1 VQPAALGDLMQQRTV
16 NSSAHRGAKMIPFLI
31 VPADLKSVPLFQ
43 GVQESD
49 LRALAERTVSRSYPK
64 QAIIVHEGDESDSL
78 YLILAGRVKIFLSD
92 DNGKELIL
100 AVKGPGQY
108 FGEMVLD
115 EQPRAASV
123 ITLEPAQ
130 FAVLSRADF
139 KAFLLTHAEVALQ
152 LIQNLIHVARGLN
165 QNVRSLAMLDVYGRV
180 ARILLELAVEQGGK
194 LVIPEKLTQKDI
206 AARVGASREMINRI
220 LRDLT
225 TGGYVS
231 VQAGRI
237 TINKAPPA
245 RW

>member
-1 VQPAALGDLMQQRTV
+1 M
-16 NSSAHRGAKMIPFLI
+16 
-31 VPADLKSVPLFQ
+31 PADLKSIPLFE
-43 GVQESD
+43 GLPEAE
-49 LRALAERTVSRSYPK
+49 LRALAERTVTRSYPK
-64 QAIIVHEGDESDSL
+64 QAIIVTEGDDSDSL
-78 YLILAGRVKIFLSD
+78 YLILSGRVKVYLAD
-92 DNGKELIL
+92 EHGKELIL
-100 AVKGPGQY
+100 AIKGPGQY

-115 EQPRAASV
+115 DQPRSASV

-139 KAFLLTHAEVALQ
+139 RAFLLRHPEVALL
-152 LIQNLIHVARGLN
+152 LIQNLIRLARGLN
-165 QNVRSLAMLDVYGRV
+165 QNVRNLAMLDVYGRV

-194 LVIPEKLTQKDI
+194 LVIPEKMTQKDI
-206 AARVGASREMINRI
+206 ASRVGASREMINRI

-231 VQAGRI
+231 MEAGRI

>member
-1 VQPAALGDLMQQRTV
+1 M
-16 NSSAHRGAKMIPFLI
+16 
-31 VPADLKSVPLFQ
+31 PADLKSIPLFE
-43 GVQESD
+43 GLPEAE
-49 LRALAERTVSRSYPK
+49 LRALAERTVTRSYAK
-64 QAIIVHEGDESDSL
+64 LAFIVTEGDDSDSL
-78 YLILAGRVKIFLSD
+78 YLILSGRVKVYLAD
-92 DNGKELIL
+92 EHGKELIL
-100 AVKGPGQY
+100 AIKGAGQY

-115 EQPRAASV
+115 DQPRSASV

-139 KAFLLTHAEVALQ
+139 RAFLLRHPEVALL
-152 LIQNLIHVARGLN
+152 LIQNLIRLARGLN
-165 QNVRSLAMLDVYGRV
+165 QNVRNLAMLDVYGRV

-194 LVIPEKLTQKDI
+194 LVIPEKMTQKDI

-231 VQAGRI
+231 MEAGRI

>member
-1 VQPAALGDLMQQRTV
+1 M
-16 NSSAHRGAKMIPFLI
+16 
-31 VPADLKSVPLFQ
+31 PADLKSIPLFE
-43 GVQESD
+43 GLPEAE
-49 LRALAERTVSRSYPK
+49 LRALAERTVLRSYPK
-64 QAIIVHEGDESDSL
+64 QAIIVTEGDDSDSL
-78 YLILAGRVKIFLSD
+78 YLILSGRVKVYLAD
-92 DNGKELIL
+92 EHGKELIL
-100 AVKGPGQY
+100 AIKGPGQY

-115 EQPRAASV
+115 EQPRSASV

-139 KAFLLTHAEVALQ
+139 RAFLLRHPEVALA
-152 LIQNLIHVARGLN
+152 LIQNLIRLARGLN
-165 QNVRSLAMLDVYGRV
+165 QNVRNLAMLDVYGRV
-180 ARILLELAVEQGGK
+180 ARILLELAVDQGGK
-194 LVIPEKLTQKDI
+194 LVIPEKMTQKDI

-231 VQAGRI
+231 MEAGRI

>member
-1 VQPAALGDLMQQRTV
+1 M
-16 NSSAHRGAKMIPFLI
+16 
-31 VPADLKSVPLFQ
+31 PADLKSIPLFQ

-64 QAIIVHEGDESDSL
+64 QAIVVHEGDESDSL
-78 YLILAGRVKIFLSD
+78 YLILAGRVKIYLSD
-92 DNGKELIL
+92 DSGKELLL

-115 EQPRAASV
+115 EQPRSASV

-139 KAFLLTHAEVALQ
+139 KAFLLKHAEVALQ

-180 ARILLELAVEQGGK
+180 ARILLELAVERDGK
-194 LVIPEKLTQKDI
+194 MVIPERLTQKDL

-225 TGGYVS
+225 VGGYVS
-231 VQAGRI
+231 VEQGRI
-237 TINKAPPA
+237 TINKAPPT

>member
-1 VQPAALGDLMQQRTV
+1 MTTGIGGEGPVWTLPEAY
-16 NSSAHRGAKMIPFLI
+16 
-31 VPADLKSVPLFQ
+31 LK
-43 GVQESD
+43 
-49 LRALAERTVSRSYPK
+49 ALAEHGTVKSYPK
-64 QAIIVHEGDESDSL
+64 NAVIVSEGDRSDSL
-78 YLILAGRVKIFLSD
+78 YVVLAGKVKVYLAD
-92 DNGKELIL
+92 EDGKEVLL
-100 AVKGPGQY
+100 NTQGPGEY
-108 FGEMVLD
+108 FGEIILD
-115 EQPRAASV
+115 EGPRSASV

-139 KAFLLTHAEVALQ
+139 RAFLLRHPEVALA
-152 LIQNLIHVARGLN
+152 LIQNLIRLARGLN
-165 QNVRSLAMLDVYGRV
+165 QNVRNLAMLDVYGRV

-194 LVIPEKLTQKDI
+194 LVIPEKMTQKDI

-231 VQAGRI
+231 MEAGRI

>member
-1 VQPAALGDLMQQRTV
+1 M
-16 NSSAHRGAKMIPFLI
+16 
-31 VPADLKSVPLFQ
+31 PADLKSIPLFQ

-49 LRALAERTVSRSYPK
+49 LRALAERTVTRSYAK
-64 QAIIVHEGDESDSL
+64 QAIIVNEGDESDSL
-78 YLILAGRVKIFLSD
+78 YLILAGRVKIYLSD
-92 DNGKELIL
+92 ETGKELIL
-100 AVKGPGQY
+100 AIKGPGQY

-115 EQPRAASV
+115 EQPRSASV
-123 ITLEPAQ
+123 MTLEPAQ
-130 FAVLSRADF
+130 FACLSRADF
-139 KAFLLTHAEVALQ
+139 KAFLAKHAEVALQ
-152 LIQNLIHVARGLN
+152 LIQNLIRVARGLN

-180 ARILLELAVEQGGK
+180 ARILLELAVERDGK
-194 LVIPEKLTQKDI
+194 MVIPERLTQKDL

-231 VQAGRI
+231 VEDGRI

>member
-1 VQPAALGDLMQQRTV
+1 M
-16 NSSAHRGAKMIPFLI
+16 
-31 VPADLKSVPLFQ
+31 PADLKSIPLFQ

-49 LRALAERTVSRSYPK
+49 LRALAERTLTRSYPK
-64 QAIIVHEGDESDSL
+64 QAIIVNEGDESDSL
-78 YLILAGRVKIFLSD
+78 YLILAGRVKIYLSD
-92 DNGKELIL
+92 ETGKELIL
-100 AVKGPGQY
+100 AIKGPGQY

-115 EQPRAASV
+115 GEPRSASV
-123 ITLEPAQ
+123 MTLEPAQ
-130 FAVLSRADF
+130 FACLSRADF
-139 KAFLLTHAEVALQ
+139 KAFLLKHAEVALQ
-152 LIQNLIHVARGLN
+152 LIQNLIRVARGLN

-180 ARILLELAVEQGGK
+180 ARILLELAVERDGK
-194 LVIPEKLTQKDI
+194 MVIPERLTQKDL

-231 VQAGRI
+231 VEDGRI